1 MANSYDNNPD
11 RSLSPAGA
19 PRRNKQI
26 SDIIPPRAG
35 QRREVQLPPVLKKS
49 AAKPKPVISLAPK
62 AAAAAIPPEE
72 RREIE
77 KIDQSVAEFFS
88 KKPAVPSASA
98 KERQSDESEFAIHS
112 WRPSSSNVSKRVWI
126 WGGGIAGGL
135 IGVAF
140 LLSTVFAR
148 ALINI
153 RPLAEISILPPLV
166 VRVLADAPALDP
178 ARGIIPGEM
187 IEFSETKEFENA
199 ASGRQFVS
207 QRARGTIV
215 ISNSYS
221 SQPQVLVVNT
231 RFAAKEGKIFRLEK
245 AVTIPGAKVENGTIT
260 PSTIAASVIAA
271 EPGTAYNIASSD
283 FVIPGFQGTP
293 KFKGFTAKS
302 AEAFSGGFEG
312 DAAVATESDIKKAVE
327 RATAETFDALRDSL
341 KTKIPQ
347 SFRAIEGAREVAILS
362 VEAPRP
368 KTPGDKFSVK
378 VSGKVSALVFR
389 ESDEGD
395 LVAAIFST
403 TTPRVFIPAKS
414 SFERKSVSLD
424 VSKRQ
429 LSYVLG
435 GSAALG
441 ARLDAELI
449 QKDIAGK
456 TSEEIT
462 QILQKYAGIEAYKM
476 KLFPVWLWRAPDDLG
491 KVRIN
496 IEPFPSSQTP

>member
-1 MANSYDNNPD
+1 MANSYDKASD
-11 RSLSPAGA
+11 RSLGSTGVPARSK
-19 PRRNKQI
+19 PI
-26 SDIIPPRAG
+26 SDIIPPKGG
-35 QRREVQLPPVLKKS
+35 QRRGIQPPPILKKP
-49 AAKPKPVISLAPK
+49 AVGPKPAVLPAPET
-62 AAAAAIPPEE
+62 AAADISSGE

-77 KIDQSVAEFFS
+77 KIDRSVAEFFS
-88 KKPAVPSASA
+88 KKPVAPSAPA
-98 KERQSDESEFAIHS
+98 RERQSDEPGFAIHS
-112 WRPSSSNVSKRVWI
+112 WKPSSSNAYKRVWI

-135 IGVAF
+135 IGAAF

-148 ALINI
+148 VVINI
-153 RPLAEISILPPLV
+153 RPLAETSTLPPLAI
-166 VRVLADAPALDP
+166 RVLADAPALDP
-178 ARGIIPGEM
+178 TRGVIPGEM
-187 IEFSETKEFENA
+187 IEFSEIKTFENA
-199 ASGRQFVS
+199 ASGRQYVS

-231 RFAAKEGKIFRLEK
+231 RFAAKDGKIFRLEK
-245 AVTIPGAKVENGTIT
+245 AMTVPGAKVENGTIT
-260 PSTIAASVIAA
+260 PSTIVAGVIAA
-271 EPGTAYNIASSD
+271 EPGAAYNIGPSD
-283 FVIPGFQGTP
+283 FVVPGFQGTP

-327 RATAETFDALRDSL
+327 QATAETFSALRESL

-347 SFRAIEGAREVAILS
+347 GFRVIEGAREVAILS
-362 VEAPRP
+362 VEAPQP

-395 LVAAIFST
+395 LVAVIFST

-449 QKDIAGK
+449 QKNITGK
-456 TSEEIT
+456 TPEEIT
-462 QILQKYAGIEAYKM
+462 KILQKIAGIEAYKM
-476 KLFPVWLWRAPDDLG
+476 KLFPVWLWRAPRDTG
-491 KVRIN
+491 KVRVN
-496 IEPFPSSQTP
+496 IEPFPSS